1 MPHRTTVITNA
12 PGATPGAHSTT
23 PVAGAPRET
32 AGEAPALP
40 TPAHRWLALT
50 TLAASVSLIVIDGTI
65 VNVALPTMM
74 ASIPLTYTQAQWVT
88 TLYSLIFAALLIT
101 TGRLGDRCGRRT
113 LLEAGVTTF
122 AIGSLLAGLAHGP
135 GLLLA
140 ARAVQGIAGACV
152 LPSTLSTV
160 NATFRGRERTIA
172 FAVWGATIS
181 GAAAIGP
188 LLGGWLTTSLSW
200 RWIFLINLPLAATIL
215 VASRLWVPQ
224 TSQNSQPAQAS
235 RPATHAARSHAPVAA
250 PTAPDHSPGS
260 SCPTPVPSAP
270 GRTTSIDAAGFI
282 LSALGMSGIV
292 YGLIEGRTLGWW
304 QPLAGT
310 WSAAWPVS
318 AAAAAIGVG
327 LACTAGFVA
336 VERRRVARGA
346 EVVLDLRLFAFRS
359 FRWGNLAAL
368 VVAMGEFGLLFVLP
382 LYLQNVRAMS
392 AIDAGWVLA
401 AMAAGSFAS
410 GGLAAPLAHRISG
423 AGVATVGL
431 ALEAVGVGWLATWL
445 QPDSPTWHVV
455 VPLVVYGVGLGMASA
470 QLTGTIL
477 LDVPP
482 AQSGQGSATQ
492 STVRQLGSALGTAVI
507 ATVLAWQVP
516 DPGRP
521 ALGAAAQ
528 VFTDGA
534 RLPLWVGAGCLV
546 IGVLATL
553 RLPHR
558 RA

>member
-1 MPHRTTVITNA
+1 M
-12 PGATPGAHSTT
+12 STH
-23 PVAGAPRET
+23 T
-32 AGEAPALP
+32 ALTSP
-40 TPAHRWLALT
+40 TPPRQATLPHRWLALT
-50 TLAASVSLIVIDGTI
+50 TLATAVGLIVIDGTI

-74 ASIPLTYTQAQWVT
+74 TSIPLSYTQAQWVT

-101 TGRLGDRCGRRT
+101 TGRLGDRYGRRT
-113 LLEAGVTTF
+113 LLEFGVSTF
-122 AIGSLLAGLAHGP
+122 AFGSLLAGLSHGP
-135 GLLLA
+135 TLLLV
-140 ARAVQGIAGACV
+140 ARAIQGVAGACV

-160 NATFRGRERTIA
+160 NATFRGRERAVA

-188 LLGGWLTTSLSW
+188 LLGGWLTTNFSW
-200 RWIFLINLPLAATIL
+200 RWIFLINPPLACAIL

-224 TSQNSQPAQAS
+224 TSQAAGDRSS
-235 RPATHAARSHAPVAA
+235 DAARRPDLTATAHAHDGGV
-250 PTAPDHSPGS
+250 
-260 SCPTPVPSAP
+260 
-270 GRTTSIDAAGFI
+270 TTHRADVGGFF
-282 LSALGMSGIV
+282 LSALGMGGLV

-304 QPLAGT
+304 QPLPGT
-310 WSAAWPVS
+310 WATSWPISPAVI
-318 AAAAAIGVG
+318 AIILGT
-327 LACTAGFVA
+327 LATAGFIT
-336 VERRRVARGA
+336 VESRRRRQGK
-346 EVVLDLRLFAFRS
+346 EVLLDLSLFNYRS

-368 VVAMGEFGLLFVLP
+368 LVAMGEFGLLFVLP

-392 AIDAGWVLA
+392 AIDAGWILA
-401 AMAAGSFAS
+401 AMAAGAFAS
-410 GGLAAPLAHRISG
+410 GGMAAPLAHRLSG
-423 AGVATVGL
+423 AGVATLGL
-431 ALEAVGVGWLATWL
+431 TLETLGVAWMAAWF

-455 VPLVVYGVGLGMASA
+455 MPLVVYGVGLGMASA

-507 ATVLAWQVP
+507 ATLLAWQVP
-516 DPGRP
+516 NPGQP
-521 ALGAAAQ
+521 ALGTAAQ

-534 RLPLWVGAGCLV
+534 RLPLWVGAGCLAV
-546 IGVLATL
+546 GVLATL